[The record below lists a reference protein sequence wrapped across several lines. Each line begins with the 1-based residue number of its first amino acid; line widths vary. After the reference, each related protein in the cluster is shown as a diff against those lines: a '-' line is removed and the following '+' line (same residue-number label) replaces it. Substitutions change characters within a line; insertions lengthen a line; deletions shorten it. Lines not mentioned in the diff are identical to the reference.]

1 MGVCGQSARRGRS
14 GLTFLLTLAAIGA
27 GPAVHAA
34 GTEAADPLPETLVTA
49 SRLGE
54 GITGASTTVITADEI
69 DRSPGQSLADIL
81 GRVPGI
87 QVQTMFGGVNGSG
100 ASVDMR
106 GFGAAATSN
115 TLILVNG
122 RRLNDVDLSSVDL
135 SAIQR
140 SNIERIEITR
150 GNAGA
155 VLYGDGAV
163 GGVIN
168 IVTKNGANTPDSA
181 RIEGAI
187 GSLGYRET
195 NAGVNQRIGDTAL
208 SVAGSQI
215 TSDGYRDNNALKQR
229 SISGEVRQ
237 SLDGGELYLNLG
249 ADDQHLGLP
258 GGVGAA
264 ALARGLR
271 RGTTSPYDHA
281 EKRGVNAALGGSFDV
296 ASGLELVVDGGVRHK
311 EQEDA
316 FFSSWGSVYDTYNE
330 RQLTTLSFTPRLNGE
345 GSLAGLPNRLTAGL
359 DYSYSLY
366 DSRRMW
372 HQGNRPFHTYHLR
385 QHNVAEYMQ
394 DTLSVR
400 PDTDL
405 SFGARIEH
413 VMLSAVDRYSPGN
426 ASASWAISP
435 GGNPLSDSD
444 TQYALHLGLDHRLT
458 EQLALFGRL
467 GRSLRLP
474 NVDERVGSTAWG
486 SGTNFALKAQ
496 TSRDLEF
503 GLRGQ
508 HGRFGWQGS
517 GYVMALTD
525 ELHYDPISGVNRNL
539 DPTRRYGGEATA
551 SYRLTP
557 ELRLKGGLAYTE
569 AKFTAGVYKDKDV
582 PLVSRW
588 TSSAGL
594 SWDAWEKYVVVDL
607 DARYVG
613 DRRADNDQSNFQ
625 PLIGAH
631 TVVDLR
637 VGGELAPVTW
647 SFAVQNLFDQSY
659 YDYAIAS
666 STTYGA
672 ANAYPLPGRTVVGR
686 LGLSF

>member
-1 MGVCGQSARRGRS
+1 LAI
-14 GLTFLLTLAAIGA
+14 LLTLAAIGA
-27 GPAVHAA
+27 SPAARAA
-34 GTEAADPLPETLVTA
+34 EAEATDPALPETLVTA

-54 GITGASTTVITADEI
+54 GITGASTTVISAEDIE
-69 DRSPGQSLADIL
+69 RSPGQSLADIL
-81 GRVPGI
+81 DRVPGI
-87 QVQTMFGGVNGSG
+87 QVQTMFGSVNGGGS
-100 ASVDMR
+100 AIDMR
-106 GFGAAATSN
+106 GFGASSSSN
-115 TLILVNG
+115 TLILLNG

-168 IVTKNGANTPDSA
+168 IITKNGANSPDRV

-195 NAGVNQRIGDTAL
+195 NASVNQRIGATAL
-208 SVAGSQI
+208 SAAGSQI

-229 SISGEVRQ
+229 TVSGEVRQ
-237 SLDGGELYLNLG
+237 TLDGGELYLNLG

-258 GGVGAA
+258 GGVSAA
-264 ALARGLR
+264 NLARGLR
-271 RGTTSPYDHA
+271 RGTTTPYDHA
-281 EKRGVNAALGGSFDV
+281 EKRGVNAALGGSVDL
-296 ASGLELVVDGGVRHK
+296 ASGLELVVDGGIRHK

-316 FFSSWGSVYDTYNE
+316 FFSAWGRTYDTYNE
-330 RQLTTLSFTPRLNGE
+330 RRLTTLSVTPRLNGE
-345 GSLAGLPNRLTAGL
+345 GTLAGLPNRITTGI
-359 DYSYSLY
+359 DYAYSLY

-372 HQGNRPFHTYHLR
+372 HQGNQPFHTYHLR
-385 QHNVAEYMQ
+385 QHTVSEYLQ

-405 SFGARIEH
+405 SFGARLEH
-413 VMLSAVDRYSPGN
+413 VVLSAVDRYNPGN
-426 ASASWAISP
+426 ASAVWAISP
-435 GGNPLSDSD
+435 GGNPLSDTD
-444 TQYALHLGLDHRLT
+444 TQYALHLGLEHRLT
-458 EQLALFGRL
+458 EQLALFGRV

-474 NVDERVGSTAWG
+474 TVDERIGATNWDA
-486 SGTNFALKAQ
+486 GTNFGLKAQ
-496 TSRDLEF
+496 TSRDLEL

-508 HGRFGWQGS
+508 HGRLSWQGS
-517 GYVMALTD
+517 GYVMELTD
-525 ELHYDPISGVNRNL
+525 EIHYDSNLSVNRNL
-539 DPTRRYGGEATA
+539 DPTRRYGGEASA

-557 ELRLKGGLAYTE
+557 TLRLKGGLAYTE
-569 AKFTAGVYKDKDV
+569 AKFREGAFKDKDV

-588 TSSAGL
+588 TSTAGA

-613 DRRADNDQSNFQ
+613 DRRADNDQRNFQ

-637 VGGELAPVTW
+637 VGGELEPVSW
-647 SFAVQNLFDQSY
+647 SLAVQNLFDQTY

-666 STTYGA
+666 ATTYGSS
-672 ANAYPLPGRTVVGR
+672 NAYPLPGRTVVGR